1 LRGDFQLVEIRVEP
15 AKNNN
20 FNFLS
25 FVLYIFSSL
34 FSRFLSFSF
43 HFFLISFLS
52 NFLSFSFSF
61 FLILFLSH
69 FLSFLSHFFLIFFL
83 SFFLYPLNFLSFF
96 ISCLFSALLSSLT
109 HYSTQIICKN
119 LETAN
124 FLFLP
129 DIGNFPA
136 AIKGSAASEV
146 QPVPLLRPSRHMCKL
161 RVFCFSQC
169 PYLDCRWRRYYL
181 VDDGVCENCEEC
193 KEPCEKRERCPSVY
207 QRLVVA
213 ST

>member
-52 NFLSFSFSF
+52 NFLYFSFSF
-61 FLILFLSH
+61 CLILFLSH

-83 SFFLYPLNFLSFF
+83 SFFLSFF
-96 ISCLFSALLSSLT
+96 I
-109 HYSTQIICKN
+109 
-119 LETAN
+119 
-124 FLFLP
+124 P
-129 DIGNFPA
+129 
-136 AIKGSAASEV
+136 
-146 QPVPLLRPSRHMCKL
+146 
-161 RVFCFSQC
+161 
-169 PYLDCRWRRYYL
+169 
-181 VDDGVCENCEEC
+181 
-193 KEPCEKRERCPSVY
+193 
-207 QRLVVA
+207 
-213 ST
+213 